1 MKLRMRRVKYF
12 WGLPNQLVEVELY
25 FKYKNN
31 CNGMQFTPKWWFSVL
46 LALLTET
53 SIPLLK
59 QVGIS
64 SCTMSL
70 NKAILVFKTLAKK
83 HLENLLGP
91 NIDFF

>member
-1 MKLRMRRVKYF
+1 MRRVKYF

-53 SIPLLK
+53 SKEFYSWFNALIWARVDKYLSTGSQDK
-59 QVGIS
+59 QFY
-64 SCTMSL
+64 
-70 NKAILVFKTLAKK
+70 NWQW
-83 HLENLLGP
+83 
-91 NIDFF
+91 